1 MIADLAARALVPGI
15 DVFSAKINPV
25 KKGFHIQIE
34 LDGLQNAHGAV
45 SIGDCEAY
53 SGRISAILDE
63 MIAAE
68 DASLPPG
75 MAVDNYTL
83 EVSSAGA
90 ERELKVPQEFE
101 RFKDLPIKIV
111 YRQEGKA
118 GTGVFLYKGKDAEG
132 KFLFESFETRRRKTE
147 KRRGVKMGL
156 DLSEISRANLFLDF

>member
-15 DVFSAKINPV
+15 DVYSAKIHPV

-34 LDGLQNAHGAV
+34 LDGLKDAHGAV
-45 SIGDCEAY
+45 SIGDCEEY
-53 SGRISAILDE
+53 SARISSMLDE

-75 MAVDNYTL
+75 IAVDNYTL

-90 ERELKVPQEFE
+90 ERELRLPQEFE

-111 YRQEGKA
+111 YRQEGKT

-147 KRRGVKMGL
+147 KRRSEKMEL
-156 DLSEISRANLFLDF
+156 DLSDIQRVNLFLDF